1 MRQALLGGVGAV
13 LLLTRSLAAQGGGDA
28 DCFPPKGSNEARTMA
43 IFDVPLAFSAA
54 AAPSETRGGQIRV
67 GLDVSYLPKVDPATA
82 TPTICRPS
90 KMVPEHTN
98 FLFAVPRPRVRA
110 SLPAGFAVE
119 ASWLPPVRVS
129 DVKANLFGIALE
141 RSTALNARGMVL
153 GLRAHATVGKIEAP
167 ITCDDAA
174 LEDATSECYQ
184 GTRSN
189 DAFRPNLFGIEA
201 AVGWPLGRTIRPYIG
216 VGYNHLAP
224 RFRVNFT
231 NQFGAIDRRRVTVD
245 LDRGVLFAGATW
257 NATPILELGGEI
269 YSAPVDAVTGRV
281 VARMRLGR

>member
-1 MRQALLGGVGAV
+1 MRPALLGGVGAV
-13 LLLTRSLAAQGGGDA
+13 LLLSRSLGAQAND

-54 AAPSETRGGQIRV
+54 AAPAETRAGRIHL
-67 GLDVSYLPKVDPATA
+67 GLEVSYLPNVDPATA
-82 TPTICRPS
+82 TPTTCRPS
-90 KMVPEHTN
+90 KMRPEHTD
-98 FLFAVPRPRVRA
+98 FLFAVPRPRARVA
-110 SLPAGFAVE
+110 LPAGFALE
-119 ASWLPPVRVS
+119 ASWLPPVKVS
-129 DVKANLFGIALE
+129 EVKANLFGVSLS
-141 RSTALNARGMVL
+141 RSTALNARGAVL
-153 GLRAHATVGKIEAP
+153 GIRAHATVGKIEAP

-174 LEDATSECYQ
+174 LQDATSECYQ

-189 DAFRPNLFGIEA
+189 DAFRPNVFGIEA

-231 NQFGAIDRRRVTVD
+231 NQFGSIDRRRVTVD
-245 LDRGVLFAGATW
+245 LNRGVLFAGATW

-281 VARMRLGR
+281 VARVRLGR